1 MTAEDVYRRLMAV
14 YPTRFRREYGDG
26 MLEAFC
32 DLRQHT
38 ARGPLAFWL
47 FVAAD
52 TLRAAS
58 AERALACQELLQS
71 SRCRLS
77 TGALA
82 KVEWMTACAAG
93 ATACGAL
100 GSLATWAF
108 SYFYHPYLEGTAFLP
123 WVYGAMLGAGLAL
136 VQALALGRRLPL
148 GKLWI
153 VTSACCAALGVEI
166 AISIARVAGPVGYA
180 MAFGSVVAGGQWIVL
195 RGRLPGAA
203 WWVLPSAG
211 GLSAVVMSAR
221 STLTSALAGMEALGN
236 HPDSTP
242 GLYLLL
248 RGLYAPSNWT
258 EVAVGF
264 AVMATT
270 GLLVGAITAKP
281 ISSMLARSR

>member
-14 YPTRFRREYGDG
+14 YPARFRREYGEG

-38 ARGPLAFWL
+38 ARGPLGLLA
-47 FVAAD
+47 
-52 TLRAAS
+52 LRGRRHSSRRVGGAGP
-58 AERALACQELLQS
+58 ACRDLLQS
-71 SRCRLS
+71 SRCR
-77 TGALA
+77 
-82 KVEWMTACAAG
+82 WMTACAAG

-100 GSLATWAF
+100 GSLATWGF
-108 SYFYHPYLEGTAFLP
+108 SYFYHPYLEGTVFVP

-136 VQALALGRRLPL
+136 VQALALGRRLAL

-180 MAFGSVVAGGQWIVL
+180 IAFGSVVAGGQWIVL

-248 RGLYAPSNWT
+248 RGLYAPTNWT

-281 ISSMLARSR
+281 ISSMLARAR

>member
-1 MTAEDVYRRLMAV
+1 MTAADVYRRLLAV
-14 YPTRFRREYGDG
+14 YPGRFRREYGDG
-26 MLEAFC
+26 MLDAFH
-32 DLRQHT
+32 DLRRHT
-38 ARGPLAFWL
+38 SRGPVTFWL
-47 FVAAD
+47 FVVGD

-58 AERALACQELLQS
+58 AERALACREFLQS
-71 SRCRLS
+71 SRCR
-77 TGALA
+77 
-82 KVEWMTACAAG
+82 WMTACAAG
-93 ATACGAL
+93 AVACGAL
-100 GSLATWAF
+100 GSLATWAYT
-108 SYFYHPYLEGTAFLP
+108 YFYHPYLEGTAFVP
-123 WVYGAMLGAGLAL
+123 WVYGATLGAGLAL

-153 VTSACCAALGVEI
+153 VASACCAALGVEV

-180 MAFGSVVAGGQWIVL
+180 MAFGSVVAAGQWIIL

-221 STLTSALAGMEALGN
+221 STLASALAGMEALRTP
-236 HPDSTP
+236 PDATP

-248 RGLYAPSNWT
+248 RGLYAPTTWT
-258 EVAVGF
+258 EVAMGF

-281 ISSMLARSR
+281 ISSMLARAR

>member
-1 MTAEDVYRRLMAV
+1 MTAEDIYRRLLAA
-14 YPTRFRREYGDG
+14 YPARFRREYGDG
-26 MLEAFC
+26 MLEAFH

-38 ARGPLAFWL
+38 ARRPLAFWL
-47 FVAAD
+47 FVVAD

-58 AERALACQELLQS
+58 AERAHACRELLQS
-71 SRCRLS
+71 SRCR
-77 TGALA
+77 
-82 KVEWMTACAAG
+82 WMTACAVG

-108 SYFYHPYLEGTAFLP
+108 SYFYHPYLEGTAFVP
-123 WVYGAMLGAGLAL
+123 WVYGATLGAGLAL

-153 VTSACCAALGVEI
+153 VTSACCAALGVEV

-180 MAFGSVVAGGQWIVL
+180 VTFGSVVAGGQWIVL
-195 RGRLPGAA
+195 RGRLPNAA

-221 STLTSALAGMEALGN
+221 STLSSALAGMEALRH
-236 HPDSTP
+236 HPDATP

-248 RGLYAPSNWT
+248 RGLYAPTNWT
-258 EVAVGF
+258 EVAMGF

-281 ISSMLARSR
+281 IASMLARAR

>member
-1 MTAEDVYRRLMAV
+1 MTAEDVFRRLMAV
-14 YPTRFRREYGDG
+14 YPARFRREYGDG
-26 MLEAFC
+26 MLEAFR

-58 AERALACQELLQS
+58 AERVLACQEVLQS
-71 SRCRLS
+71 SRCR
-77 TGALA
+77 
-82 KVEWMTACAAG
+82 WMTACAVG
-93 ATACGAL
+93 ATACSAL

-136 VQALALGRRLPL
+136 VQALAIGRRLPL

-180 MAFGSVVAGGQWIVL
+180 IAFGSVVAGGQWIVL

-221 STLTSALAGMEALGN
+221 SPLTSALAGMEALGN

-281 ISSMLARSR
+281 ISSMLARAR

>member
-1 MTAEDVYRRLMAV
+1 MTAEDVYRRMLTAF
-14 YPTRFRREYGDG
+14 PERFRREYGDG
-26 MLEAFC
+26 MLEAFR

-47 FVAAD
+47 FVVAD
-52 TLRAAS
+52 TLRGAAS
-58 AERALACQELLQS
+58 ERAQACGELLRS
-71 SRCRLS
+71 SRAR
-77 TGALA
+77 
-82 KVEWMTACAAG
+82 WMMACACG

-100 GSLATWAF
+100 GSLATWTF
-108 SYFYHPYLEGTAFLP
+108 SYFYHPYLEGTAFIP

-148 GKLWI
+148 RKLWI
-153 VTSACCAALGVEI
+153 VTSGCCAALGVEI
-166 AISIARVAGPVGYA
+166 AISIARVAGPIGYA
-180 MAFGSVVAGGQWIVL
+180 VAFGSVVAGGQWIVL
-195 RGRLPGAA
+195 RGRLPLGQPGAA

-211 GLSAVVMSAR
+211 ALSAVVMSAR
-221 STLTSALAGMEALGN
+221 NTLTAALAGMEAIGN

-248 RGLYAPSNWT
+248 RGLYAPTTWT
-258 EVAVGF
+258 EAAVGF

-281 ISSMLARSR
+281 ISSLARAR

>member
-1 MTAEDVYRRLMAV
+1 MTAEDLYRRLMTV
-14 YPTRFRREYGDG
+14 YPARFRREYGEG

-47 FVAAD
+47 FVVAD

-58 AERALACQELLQS
+58 AERVLACRDLLQS
-71 SRCRLS
+71 SRCR
-77 TGALA
+77 
-82 KVEWMTACAAG
+82 WMTACAAG

-108 SYFYHPYLEGTAFLP
+108 SYFYHPYLEGTVFVP
-123 WVYGAMLGAGLAL
+123 WVYGAMLGAGLAV
-136 VQALALGRRLPL
+136 VQALALGRRLAL

-180 MAFGSVVAGGQWIVL
+180 IAFGSVVAGGQWIVL

-248 RGLYAPSNWT
+248 RGLYAPTTWT

-281 ISSMLARSR
+281 ISSMLARAR